1 MAFFSKCPNKS
12 LESFIVLKRLMGEL
26 TLHLASRT
34 AHARWAAHSSW
45 AAARSTPHG
54 WSPGTPGSSDQ
65 LAHPVLLGASAVHSQ
80 RPTPDLVPVQVSH
93 GAVGNLRVL
102 RKQIVNT
109 VKPLNAVLSIRVI
122 SIFPV
127 LSLRGI

>member
-1 MAFFSKCPNKS
+1 
-12 LESFIVLKRLMGEL
+12 MGECDGL

-34 AHARWAAHSSW
+34 AHARWTAHATGGAW
-45 AAARSTPHG
+45 STHG
-54 WSPGTPGSSDQ
+54 WSPRSSGSSNQ

-102 RKQIVNT
+102 REQIVDT
-109 VKPLNAVLSIRVI
+109 VENHESIIKSYNSSSI
-122 SIFPV
+122 SEQIFWIR
-127 LSLRGI
+127 LYS